1 MLLKIYLKEMKDS
14 FRDTRTLF
22 LMIFLPIIMMAAMT
36 LFYEKLV
43 SDGKGETF
51 KLAVA
56 TSISAEEEMILSSY
70 ENIKIVKGENPEQ
83 LLTNGDAQAAL
94 VFSEG
99 FISSIQ
105 KGEDA
110 SVTLIG
116 DSFSQKSANLM
127 NIVGNALAVYEKAV
141 VAERLQTQGTDLEV
155 IQPFAIE
162 HMEISGE
169 DPAMN
174 AVTLLIPLILA
185 LAIGIG
191 AAPAAADFF
200 AGEKERK
207 TMEALLMTPVKRSTL
222 LFAKWLAISTIGTIV
237 GVVTMVVVALEIAFL
252 TENLRNAVAVGD
264 EPVLV
269 IGAGVLVSILY
280 AMFIASLHMLTS
292 IIGKTV
298 KEAQSYSTPVML
310 VTMFP
315 IMIISTMSIN
325 EMTFV
330 HFAIPVMN
338 LISLLKELL
347 FGIVNGEHILITV
360 ASNLIGIIVIFIIGR
375 ILFLK
380 DKWVMS

>member
-1 MLLKIYLKEMKDS
+1 MLLKIYFKEMKDS
-14 FRDTRTLF
+14 FRDRRTLF
-22 LMIFLPIIMMAAMT
+22 LMIFLPIIMMTAMT

-43 SDGKGETF
+43 SDGEGESYT
-51 KLAVA
+51 LAVE
-56 TSISAEEEMILSSY
+56 TSISDEEEMIVSVY
-70 ENIKIVKGENPEQ
+70 ENIEIVKGENPQQMLNDGE
-83 LLTNGDAQAAL
+83 AQAAL
-94 VFSEG
+94 LFSDG
-99 FISSIQ
+99 FIGHIQ

-174 AVTLLIPLILA
+174 AVTLLIPLMLS

-191 AAPAAADFF
+191 SAPAAADFF

-237 GVVTMVVVALEIAFL
+237 GMVTIGVVVLEISFL
-252 TENLRNAVAVGD
+252 TENLRNAVTLGD
-264 EPVLV
+264 DPVLV

-298 KEAQSYSTPVML
+298 KEAQSYGSPVMML
-310 VTMFP
+310 TIFP
-315 IMIISTMSIN
+315 IMIISTMSTN
-325 EMTFV
+325 EMSFI

-338 LISLLKELL
+338 LITLLKELL
-347 FGIVNGEHILITV
+347 FGIVDGEHILITTS
-360 ASNLIGIIVIFIIGR
+360 SNLIGIIVIFIIGR

>member
-14 FRDTRTLF
+14 FRDRRTLF
-22 LMIFLPIIMMAAMT
+22 LMIFLPIITMTAMT
-36 LFYEKLV
+36 FFYEKLV
-43 SDGKGETF
+43 SDGEGETF
-51 KLAVA
+51 KLAVE
-56 TSISAEEEMILSSY
+56 TSINAEEEMILSVY
-70 ENIKIVKGENPEQ
+70 ENVEIVKSDNPEQ
-83 LLTNGDAQAAL
+83 MLTDGEAQGAL
-94 VFSEG
+94 IFSAG
-99 FISSIQ
+99 FIGNVQ
-105 KGEDA
+105 KGKDA

-116 DSFSQKSANLM
+116 DSFSQKSSNLM
-127 NIVGNALAVYEKAV
+127 NIVGNALAVYEKSV
-141 VAERLQTQGTDLEV
+141 VAERLQTQGTDPNV
-155 IQPFAIE
+155 VKPFAIE
-162 HMEISGE
+162 QMEISGE
-169 DPAMN
+169 DPAIN
-174 AVTLLIPLILA
+174 AVTLLIPLMLA

-191 AAPAAADFF
+191 AAPAAANFF

-237 GVVTMVVVALEIAFL
+237 GMVTIVVIALEITFL
-252 TENLRNAVAVGD
+252 TENLRNAVKLGD
-264 EPVLV
+264 EPILV

-310 VTMFP
+310 LTMFP

-325 EMTFV
+325 ELSFV
-330 HFAIPVMN
+330 HFAIPMMN

-347 FGIVNGEHILITV
+347 FGIVNGEHILITA
-360 ASNLIGIIVIFIIGR
+360 ASNLIGIIIIFIIGR